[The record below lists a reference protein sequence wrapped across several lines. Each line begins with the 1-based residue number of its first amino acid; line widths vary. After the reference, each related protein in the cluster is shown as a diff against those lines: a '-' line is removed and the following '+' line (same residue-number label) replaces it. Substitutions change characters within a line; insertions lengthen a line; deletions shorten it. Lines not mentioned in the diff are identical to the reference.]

1 MVALRDSLDGLACVT
16 SRKWAPPTPQP
27 VPKQRLADR
36 LGALADRLTSPL
48 TARFTVRLMVCIGV
62 AGVVSEV
69 LPLQRSYWVVLT
81 VAIVLKPDFGSVF
94 VRAVQRG
101 IGTVVG
107 AVLGAVI
114 IAAVP
119 YGPWLLLPVGLL
131 AALLPYGRS
140 RNFGLQATF
149 LTPLVV
155 VLIDLLAPGGWRLAE
170 DRLIDTLIGCAI
182 VLLVGYAAWP
192 GSWQAH
198 LPGRFAE
205 AIRDVSRYLQEALAS
220 KPAGR
225 REAPGADAGA
235 RVAGPGPLP
244 DRTRLRRRARR
255 ALSDLRAEFERTMS
269 EPRAISRQA
278 TAWWPAVVGLD
289 EVMDAVTATAVA
301 IEHGAP
307 APSPGAVAQLAAALD
322 SVAAAVEAGVAP
334 SSLPEL
340 PPDEPVQPVTEAVRA
355 VLGVMA
361 SPRGRAPEPE
371 DAAPVS

>member
-1 MVALRDSLDGLACVT
+1 
-16 SRKWAPPTPQP
+16 
-27 VPKQRLADR
+27 
-36 LGALADRLTSPL
+36 
-48 TARFTVRLMVCIGV
+48 VCIGV

-94 VRAVQRG
+94 VRAVQRS

-192 GSWQAH
+192 GSWHAH

-220 KPAGR
+220 EPAER
-225 REAPGADAGA
+225 PEATGAEAGA
-235 RVAGPGPLP
+235 RVAGAGPLP

-269 EPRAISRQA
+269 EPRAVSRQA

-307 APSPGAVAQLAAALD
+307 APSPTAVAQLAAALD
-322 SVAAAVEAGVAP
+322 SVAAAIEAGVAP
-334 SSLPEL
+334 SSPPEL

-355 VLGVMA
+355 VLGVLA
-361 SPRGRAPEPE
+361 SPKGRAPEPE